1 MLEEALALHRAGQLV
16 GARRLYR
23 KILEAE
29 PGHPEALRL
38 LGMLEAQRGNAGEA
52 RSLLG
57 RSNGVHPESAAAY
70 AALGDV
76 QKTMRRFD
84 AALASY
90 DHALAIEPGFALAHF
105 NRALTLH
112 TLGRLAE
119 ALSSCDA
126 AVSLDPALPE
136 AWNHRGCV
144 LGALDRA
151 SEAVASFDRALA
163 LRPAFPEAQANRAVA
178 LQASGG
184 RAVGAA
190 VAAEVLSI
198 LDEVLAANPGL
209 VEARNN
215 RGTVLREMGRSAEA
229 LAEYDRA
236 LAQKPDFA
244 VAHGNRGKVL
254 AELQRYDESI
264 ASFDRA
270 LALDSRSTDALLNRG
285 AALAAVKRHDDAA
298 RDFARA
304 LEIDPALPAAPGLLF
319 HARANVCDWEGYDA
333 AAQRLVADARDERPT
348 STPLVMLSVTDSAR
362 DQRACARTWVKE
374 TSPALPS
381 PLWCGERYGH
391 MRIRLAYLSSDLDEH
406 AVAYLMAG
414 VFEQHDRSRFE
425 TFALSSGPDPEGGM
439 RARLKGAFEHFIDVR
454 DRGDRDLAALI
465 REREI
470 DIVVDLNGHTQG
482 SRTRS
487 LAWRPS
493 PVAVTYLGFPG
504 TLGAEYVDF
513 LLADRFVIP
522 EGLEAAYAE
531 QVVCLPDT
539 FQANDRS
546 RASGRTGSRAE
557 AGLPENA
564 IVFCAFNNAYKI
576 TPPTFD
582 VWMRLLEQADG
593 SVLWLVGG
601 RDALHANLAREA
613 GRRGVDPARLVFA
626 PRLPYADHLARFR
639 LADLFLDTL
648 PFNGGTTASD
658 ALWAGLPV
666 LTCAGEA
673 MASRMAGSLLHAV
686 GMPELVTRSLAD
698 YEALALT
705 LARDPARIASLKATL
720 ARHRETHPLFDTGR
734 FCRHLEAAYEAML
747 DAKLSR
753 SSGA

>member
-16 GARRLYR
+16 GARRLCR
-23 KILEAE
+23 KILEAQ
-29 PGHPEALRL
+29 PDHPEALRL
-38 LGMLEAQRGNAGEA
+38 LGMLEAQRGNASEA
-52 RSLLG
+52 RSLLA
-57 RSNGVHPESAAAY
+57 RSKGVHPESAAAY
-70 AALGDV
+70 AVLGEM
-76 QKTMRRFD
+76 QKTMRRYD
-84 AALASY
+84 SALASY
-90 DHALAIEPGFALAHF
+90 DHALALDPGFAVAHF
-105 NRALTLH
+105 ERALTLH
-112 TLGRLAE
+112 ALGRLAD

-126 AVSLDPALPE
+126 AVALDPAHAE

-144 LGALDRA
+144 LGVLGRA
-151 SEAVASFDRALA
+151 HDAVASFDRALA
-163 LRPAFPEAQANRAVA
+163 LRPAFAEALANRAVA
-178 LQASGG
+178 LQAAADKTAGG
-184 RAVGAA
+184 ADS
-190 VAAEVLSI
+190 AEALSI
-198 LDEVLAANPGL
+198 LDQVLAVDPGL

-215 RGTVLREMGRSAEA
+215 RGSVLRELGRGVEA

-254 AELQRYDESI
+254 AELQRYEEAI

-270 LALDSRSTDALLNRG
+270 LALDPRSTDALVNRG
-285 AALAAVKRHDDAA
+285 AALAAAKRHDLAA

-304 LEIDPALPAAPGLLF
+304 IEIDPSVPAIPGLLF
-319 HARANVCDWEGYDA
+319 HARANVGDWEGYDE
-333 AAQRLVADARDERPT
+333 AAQRLVAGARGGKRT
-348 STPLVMLSVTDSAR
+348 ATPLVMLSVTDSAR
-362 DQRACARTWVKE
+362 DQLACARTWVKE
-374 TSPALPS
+374 TLPASPS
-381 PLWCGERYGH
+381 PLWRGERYDH
-391 MRIRLAYLSSDLDEH
+391 PRIRLAYLSSDLDEH

-439 RARLKGAFEHFIDVR
+439 RTRLKGAFEHFIDVR

-465 REREI
+465 REREL

-504 TLGAEYVDF
+504 TLGADYVDF

-522 EGLEAAYAE
+522 ESLEAAYAE
-531 QVVCLPDT
+531 RVVCLPHT

-546 RASGRTGSRAE
+546 RAIGRTGARAE
-557 AGLPENA
+557 AGLPDNS

-576 TPPTFD
+576 TPAIFD
-582 VWMRLLEQADG
+582 VWMRLLAQTEG

-601 RDALHANLAREA
+601 RDALRANLAREA

-626 PRLPYADHLARFR
+626 ARLPYADHLARFR

-673 MASRMAGSLLHAV
+673 MAARMAGSLLHAV
-686 GMPELVTRSLAD
+686 GMAELATASLAD
-698 YEALALT
+698 YEALAST

-720 ARHRETHPLFDTGR
+720 ARHRDSHPLFDTTR
-734 FCRHLEAAYEAML
+734 FCRHLEAAYAAML
-747 DAKLSR
+747 EAKLSK